1 MTFGRFHPILIFS
14 GTLEWYKSQERV
26 NSDGEQQMNTLNGAL
41 LQGRSSMAFAVMPLG
56 AEFIAWAEKD
66 KHPCSLYK
74 ISNLQ
79 AINLTDHVRVT
90 IAPDAICNITGK
102 IVPVHDEMTDLEK
115 VALAL
120 LDRYKASHPAL
131 AKWIGALI
139 RDPDERRTLD
149 EFVQTSAVDDT
160 DGGSEPMAA
169 WLARSGYAGSG
180 DGRSSYSAAIASETS
195 DPATPVGV
203 RALVDQQLLLLAQ
216 AVWVH
221 RNAGRPDGELST
233 SVKSADGNLY
243 TTVTISLMRNVLDFH
258 DQIVRLVTQ

>member
-1 MTFGRFHPILIFS
+1 MS
-14 GTLEWYKSQERV
+14 
-26 NSDGEQQMNTLNGAL
+26 NLNGAL

-56 AEFIAWAEKD
+56 AEFIAYAAGD

-74 ISNLQ
+74 ISNQ
-79 AINLTDHVRVT
+79 EAINLTDHERVK

-120 LDRYKASHPAL
+120 LDRYMASHPAL

-149 EFVQTSAVDDT
+149 EFVQTSMVDGA
-160 DGGSEPMAA
+160 DGESEPMAA
-169 WLARSGYAGSG
+169 WLARSGYQAGE
-180 DGRSSYSAAIASETS
+180 DGGSSYSAAIASETS
-195 DPATPVGV
+195 EPATPAGV
-203 RALVDQQLLLLAQ
+203 RALVDQQLLRLAQ

-233 SVKSADGNLY
+233 TVKAADGNLY
-243 TTVTISLMRNVLDFH
+243 TTVTISLMRSVLDFH
-258 DQIVRLVTQ
+258 DEIVRLVTR